1 VKIPIYLNLKVG
13 TVIRNAAGNWVPRKL
28 THLFFAG
35 PHPTGPNLTYAAH
48 PDFNTENASQRTAH
62 QIQLLSDDPA
72 VNLETG
78 YVCFQRE
85 GADPGVVLC
94 RGNGE
99 TAECRGVVTPEG
111 RVEANP
117 AAPLKPLEGHAC
129 GESCPAFA
137 AGTCKLFGVL
147 RFRSPGRTPI
157 GKVDQIRTTSKN
169 SIQELLGSM
178 EAIKS
183 ETGGVLSGI
192 PLRIHI
198 EHRKGGRGVND
209 FQVFSIEAEATSPA
223 ELLEQAAQAREHRQ
237 RVETLRN
244 EAGVTDP
251 TLEERLK
258 ATRSIGYETG
268 DEARAIQQ
276 EFAPAALEDP
286 DPKSGIP
293 THAEDPLAQEAVSA
307 LMGGLTPGQAPEPA
321 SPVRVA
327 PEANSPGLA
336 VPPSATPADGPAS
349 FLDRTILEHLGY
361 QDAWN
366 PGLLASEADAL
377 IKRISAESGRSIVPG
392 A

>member
-1 VKIPIYLNLKVG
+1 
-13 TVIRNAAGNWVPRKL
+13 
-28 THLFFAG
+28 
-35 PHPTGPNLTYAAH
+35 
-48 PDFNTENASQRTAH
+48 
-62 QIQLLSDDPA
+62 
-72 VNLETG
+72 
-78 YVCFQRE
+78 
-85 GADPGVVLC
+85 
-94 RGNGE
+94 
-99 TAECRGVVTPEG
+99 
-111 RVEANP
+111 
-117 AAPLKPLEGHAC
+117 
-129 GESCPAFA
+129 
-137 AGTCKLFGVL
+137 
-147 RFRSPGRTPI
+147 
-157 GKVDQIRTTSKN
+157 VDQIRTTSKN